1 MGVPKQQA
9 KARALAT
16 ELRAMA
22 EERALSLSAAFPG
35 RPLNLGLMR
44 DRKADA
50 IAELAELIATL
61 DFGKMT

>member
-1 MGVPKQQA
+1 
-9 KARALAT
+9 
-16 ELRAMA
+16 MA